1 MTGVI
6 MVAPMLSVEQVKR
19 KPANRVLLPISS
31 FLALVLP
38 ALPVAPKGVAPLEL
52 QWLRKELGEDKLN
65 YHGLVRGHEWTR
77 VDMIRWTREER
88 LEE

>member
-6 MVAPMLSVEQVKR
+6 MIAPMLSVEQVKR

-38 ALPVAPKGVAPLEL
+38 ALPVAPKGKKQPINTL
-52 QWLRKELGEDKLN
+52 
-65 YHGLVRGHEWTR
+65 
-77 VDMIRWTREER
+77 
-88 LEE
+88 